1 MRRIFV
7 LVLSVLLFCS
17 CSAFRNE
24 ASVENF
30 LGEDVIADHGKEHEC
45 VEDVKRILSP
55 ITSNGMEL
63 YPFSDPR
70 TVAELY
76 RDRILS
82 YLVSTGYSK
91 YTGNSAKITEAEKK
105 YPKMRISVLV
115 PEADLEYAVYSD
127 FGGGKSITHEKG
139 TVFTYLSKVGG
150 YTAVGKVSSSPAEIE
165 IAGIKETQNTFI
177 VSFYTC
183 YSGVYSPLYRG
194 VFVKREDGSFY
205 LGKLEVIADAKITV
219 PKSTEV
225 QDN

>member
-115 PEADLEYAVYSD
+115 PEA
-127 FGGGKSITHEKG
+127 GGKSITHEKG

-219 PKSTEV
+219 SKSTEV